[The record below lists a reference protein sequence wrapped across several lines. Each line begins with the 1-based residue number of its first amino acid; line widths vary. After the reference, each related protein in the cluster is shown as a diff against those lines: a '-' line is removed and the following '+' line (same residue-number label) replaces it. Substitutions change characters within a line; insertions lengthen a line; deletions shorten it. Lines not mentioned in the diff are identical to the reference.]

1 MILTDRL
8 KDNEKETTSLTFFGG
23 LCTESC
29 LNTMVV
35 FLATGHSW
43 LRFPLSVVSPHFC
56 KHTDSCQVIALFLL
70 HIFKLVHHSYLTLN
84 KHSCRALLFFS
95 TFLNSSSAYKY
106 LAFHFWFLHIFANT
120 QTAVEGLLLFH
131 SVVSKKMKMSLQH

>member
-8 KDNEKETTSLTFFGG
+8 EDNKKETTSLTFFGG

-29 LNTMVV
+29 LNTMVA

-56 KHTDSCQVIALFLL
+56 KHTDSCRVIALILL
-70 HIFKLVHHSYLTLN
+70 HIFKLVQPSYLAYFL
-84 KHSCRALLFFS
+84 SYLLTRLFTCFS
-95 TFLNSSSAYKY
+95 TFLHTHRELTIYHSCFIQLSPKKKKMSSSIEQKTTTVQST
-106 LAFHFWFLHIFANT
+106 N
-120 QTAVEGLLLFH
+120 G
-131 SVVSKKMKMSLQH
+131 

>member
-29 LNTMVV
+29 LNTMVA

-56 KHTDSCQVIALFLL
+56 KHTDSCRVIALILL
-70 HIFKLVHHSYLTLN
+70 HIFKLVQPSYL
-84 KHSCRALLFFS
+84 AYLLSYFLTHLFTCFS
-95 TFLNSSSAYKY
+95 TFLHTHRELTIYHSCFIQLSSKKKEMSSSIEQKTTTVQST
-106 LAFHFWFLHIFANT
+106 N
-120 QTAVEGLLLFH
+120 G
-131 SVVSKKMKMSLQH
+131 